1 MNTLRDLLLKEYGV
15 KTDVKEKTVAL
26 SQSPVQVLEN
36 NPNRLSYLIGNPS
49 TGTVYAAHSAAL
61 VSSTSGVPVG
71 GGNALAG
78 DWRVDFDVVGYELWM
93 VANSGSPSVFVYEVV
108 TAGQP

>member
-1 MNTLRDLLLKEYGV
+1 MNTLRDLLLKQYGV
-15 KTDVKEKTVAL
+15 KTDVKEKTVTL
-26 SQSPVQVLEN
+26 GTTPTQVLEN
-36 NPNRLSYLIGNPS
+36 NPNRLSYLIGNAS
-49 TGTVYAAHSAAL
+49 TITAYAAHSAGL
-61 VSSTSGVPVG
+61 TTSTSGIPVG

-93 VANSGSPSVFVYEVV
+93 TANSGSPVMFVYEVV